1 MIDKYDVISDGGTYI
16 KIPDPQIDY
25 VAMISKGQTYD
36 LWEANLF
43 VDTIKERFDKIICVA
58 DEVISSL
65 KRNLDYGGYYT
76 AFLLDQLSEEEFQ
89 KISED
94 CSISLQMDVT
104 EEEIR
109 EKVRILLGISKE
121 KFTSSDLSNIF
132 KIGDDLSEDIVNR
145 LKEEGFIL

>member
-1 MIDKYDVISDGGTYI
+1 MIEKYDVIADGGTYI

-25 VAMISKGQTYD
+25 IAMISRGQMYD
-36 LWEANLF
+36 LWESNLF
-43 VDTIKERFDKIICVA
+43 IDTIKERFEKVICVA

-65 KRNLDYGGYYT
+65 KRNLDYSGYYT

-94 CSISLQMDVT
+94 YSISLQMNVT

-121 KFTSSDLSNIF
+121 KFTLSNLSNIF
-132 KIGDDLSEDIVNR
+132 KIGDDLSEAVVNK
-145 LKEEGFIL
+145 LKEEGVIL